1 MNPPYPELCPGHT
14 PRPAPPRTEPWTRI
28 REQIIRAHDSFL
40 QLSTVS
46 SSNIELWL
54 GPAEYEEL
62 RNAYRFLDWAG
73 SSPSKH
79 WIQAGAD
86 NWKTHQCEFTYQ
98 GMPVR
103 RSLDPGVR
111 VGVTC
116 GAAEPDPA

>member
-1 MNPPYPELCPGHT
+1 MLAVDQFEL
-14 PRPAPPRTEPWTRI
+14 R
-28 REQIIRAHDSFL
+28 HDCRRSDL
-40 QLSTVS
+40 
-46 SSNIELWL
+46 ELWL

-73 SSPSKH
+73 ETPSRH
-79 WIQAGAD
+79 WIQTSYD
-86 NWKTHQCEFTYQ
+86 IFRTHRCEFTYQ

-116 GAAEPDPA
+116 GVPASPPPA